1 MKNYSTCPK
10 CNESV
15 KIPEVPVRKNG
26 FLRCSN
32 GHLFSY
38 LPARGGGDKTADLG
52 RRPAA
57 GRPTTDGQPAT
68 GHIHL
73 RVTMRRKSAYVG
85 AAIPKT
91 LAAWMTEHLDKAAH
105 YRPEEGDTHR

>member
-1 MKNYSTCPK
+1 MKNYSTCPQ

-38 LPARGGGDKTADLG
+38 LPARGGGGKTADLG

-57 GRPTTDGQPAT
+57 GRPPIAGESAT
-68 GHIHL
+68 GQIQL
-73 RVTMRRKSAYVG
+73 RVTLARKNAYVR
-85 AAIPKT
+85 AAKPRKLT
-91 LAAWMTEHLDKAAH
+91 AWIFEKLDKASG
-105 YRPEEGDTHR
+105 YEQI

>member
-1 MKNYSTCPK
+1 MS
-10 CNESV
+10 
-15 KIPEVPVRKNG
+15 
-26 FLRCSN
+26 
-32 GHLFSY
+32 
-38 LPARGGGDKTADLG
+38 
-52 RRPAA
+52 RPAPKTTNPV
-57 GRPTTDGQPAT
+57 GRPLKDGVAAT

-105 YRPEEGDTHR
+105 YRPEEGENERV